1 MKIAY
6 DYNIFFTQKYGG
18 ISRYFCS
25 IIKEI
30 IKQKDEHQ
38 IKIFSPLF
46 KNRYL
51 SEIRTNCDQKSV
63 RRLVWGIARRENWQ
77 HRQGCCDRCVR
88 RVT

>member
-38 IKIFSPLF
+38 IKIFSPLI
-46 KNRYL
+46 NLVLIPIL
-51 SEIRTNCDQKSV
+51 STNDVSSLK
-63 RRLVWGIARRENWQ
+63 LLDFEN
-77 HRQGCCDRCVR
+77 
-88 RVT
+88 